1 MPWATAAA
9 VAGVGLASGYMQSQ
23 AAGDAADTQAAS
35 ADRATQ
41 LQADQFRQTREDQAP
56 YRALASEVA
65 LPGIRNFLT
74 TNNSQISND
83 QVRNDPGYQ
92 FGINERQR
100 LMRNSLA
107 AGSGLYR
114 GSTANALGRDAQDYA
129 STRFNDVYNRMETA
143 RNNQFN
149 RYATAAGIGQ
159 VANNQVSAAGQ
170 NYATQ
175 AGSNM
180 IGAGNAQGAASI
192 AQGNVWG
199 NALNQGISSY
209 NQYQNANPYASMG
222 FNGSNG
228 AGFTNSQ
235 PWTVGPQQQ

>member
-1 MPWATAAA
+1 MPWAAAA

-209 NQYQNANPYASMG
+209 GRSGG
-222 FNGSNG
+222 FNYGSNPNNQG
-228 AGFTNSQ
+228 ASSNFWNGFSDADVMQN
-235 PWTVGPQQQ
+235 